1 MTELDIKKIDQYR
14 RFHTCEEHQYGEYCE
29 VQDILQLYEENKQT
43 LYKMLGNQFILEKSI
58 ICEKSQQEMRRIF
71 AQATSGNDGKL
82 RPFISYFRASIE
94 KIWNETMGIAKKDIN
109 DANEP
114 FVSLYYSLLSDEN
127 LRDNKVVYLSTLP
140 LRFVSPKTGTVI
152 TIDKDMKLMKAVQK
166 VVDAYGLDQ
175 QRFEDFRIAHSQIL
189 NDKQLKGTLCLSIH
203 PLDYMTM
210 SDNKCDW
217 SSCMSWRDTGC
228 YRKGTV
234 EMMNSPIVIIAY
246 LKSDKD
252 MDLFGRYAY
261 VDDEAK
267 TYTWN
272 NKKWRELFIV
282 HENVITGI
290 KAYPYMS
297 RNLEE
302 QVLDWLKELAKN
314 NLNREYSDNKYT
326 MTYAHDVVIQEDDPN
341 PACGLTTDRKFHF
354 CFNTYNMYNDFGCT
368 PDGKHMALYNIS
380 NIEDK
385 EFAKTI
391 RYSAYATCMCCGE
404 TYSTEGC
411 EAYLLCEDC
420 GRSTVTCDCCGWRGP
435 EDSFHWVDG
444 ECICQSC
451 YEDETFYDYITEED
465 RWNDNSIEL
474 KLSMVPDRYVTTVN
488 ELTPE
493 ERIIWDQVCAE
504 KTCEWGEINDFSYI
518 QMMTVHRVWELYPI
532 LWSNFFRCPS
542 PHYNSNEGEY
552 WVSVA
557 DMTSRYAQLRDAFC
571 LYSINAERLIRFN
584 ELLSQQNKDN

>member
-1 MTELDIKKIDQYR
+1 
-14 RFHTCEEHQYGEYCE
+14 
-29 VQDILQLYEENKQT
+29 
-43 LYKMLGNQFILEKSI
+43 MLGNQFILEKSI
-58 ICEKSQQEMRRIF
+58 VCEKSQQEMQRIF
-71 AQATSGNDGKL
+71 TQATRGNDGKL
-82 RPFISYFRASIE
+82 RPFISYFRTSIE
-94 KIWNETMGIAKKDIN
+94 KIWNDAMGVSKKDIN
-109 DANEP
+109 EANEP

-127 LRDNKVVYLSTLP
+127 LRDNKIVALSTLP

-152 TIDKDMKLMKAVQK
+152 TLDKDMKLMKAVQK

-210 SDNKCDW
+210 SDNECDW
-217 SSCMSWRDTGC
+217 GSCMSWRDTGC

-234 EMMNSPIVIIAY
+234 EMMNSPIVIVAY
-246 LKSDKD
+246 LKSDRD
-252 MDLFGRYAY
+252 MSLFGHYAH
-261 VDDEAK
+261 VSNEAK
-267 TYTWN
+267 SYTWN

-314 NLNREYSDNKYT
+314 NLNREYSDNKYV
-326 MTYAHDVVIQEDDPN
+326 MAYAHDVVIQENDPN
-341 PACGLTTDRKFHF
+341 PACGLTANRKFRF
-354 CFNTYNMYNDFGCT
+354 LFNTYNMYNDFGCT
-368 PDGKHMALYNIS
+368 PDGTHVALYNIS
-380 NIEDK
+380 NIEDN
-385 EFAKTI
+385 EFEKTI

-411 EAYLLCEDC
+411 ESYLLCEDC
-420 GRSTVTCDCCGWRGP
+420 GRSTVTCDYCGWRGS
-435 EDSFHWVDG
+435 EDNFHWVG
-444 ECICQSC
+444 GQCICQGC

-465 RWNDNSIEL
+465 RWNSESIEL
-474 KLSMVPDRYVTTVN
+474 KFSMVPDRYVATVD

-504 KTCEWGEINDFSYI
+504 KACEWGEMKDFSYI
-518 QMMTVHRVWELYPI
+518 QMTTANRVWEYYPMS
-532 LWSNFFRCPS
+532 WSNFFQCPS
-542 PHYNSNEGEY
+542 PHYDSNNYEY

-557 DMTSRYAQLRDAFC
+557 DMFPSYGLLREAFC
-571 LYSINAERLIRFN
+571 LYSTNADRLIRFN